1 METKIEKAIN
11 FAKEKHAGQ
20 YRMGGD
26 EYITHPLAVME
37 LIKEKGYDENY
48 QLCALFHDLLEDTD
62 ASENEI
68 LKLSNEKVL
77 EAVKLLTKTKDY
89 IMKDY
94 VESIK
99 KNNIAF
105 VVKGMDRLHNL
116 RSAKIANIEFKK
128 KYIDETINWYMDF
141 NEEIDIALKEL
152 IESIDK

>member
-11 FAKEKHAGQ
+11 FAKEKHTGQ
-20 YRMGGD
+20 YSMGGD

-37 LIKEKGYDENY
+37 LVKEKGYDDNY

-128 KYIDETINWYMDF
+128 KYISETINWYIDF
-141 NEEIDIALKEL
+141 NDEIKLALNEL
-152 IESIDK
+152 IESIDC